1 MRWDDVMMMTP
12 WDAIG
17 VWLWG
22 HDDDD
27 DDDDV
32 DPMGA
37 HGSGIMKTTMMKM
50 MS

>member
-1 MRWDDVMMMTP
+1 MIPSMSHGDVDGMMLTP

-27 DDDDV
+27 DDV
-32 DPMGA
+32 DPMGCHRLMA
-37 HGSGIMKTTMMKM
+37 LGS
-50 MS
+50 